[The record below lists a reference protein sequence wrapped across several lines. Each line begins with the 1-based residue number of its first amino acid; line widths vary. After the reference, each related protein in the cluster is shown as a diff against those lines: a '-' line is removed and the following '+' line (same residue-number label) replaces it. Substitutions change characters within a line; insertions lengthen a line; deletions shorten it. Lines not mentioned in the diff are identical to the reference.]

1 MNRKFLVLA
10 VGILFIGCATSSQGV
25 DSADA
30 MAEKEMKSANSEME
44 MAEDAMEEKMET
56 MDDSMAEEAGAEE
69 KGSLVERA
77 SYGIGL
83 NFGRNLSRQGADFDM
98 EKIVAGLTDGI
109 EGNDAWLNDEEIRT
123 SMQEMQKKW
132 MEDKRLARE
141 ALAETNLAEGEAFL
155 AEHGA
160 KEGVMTTESGLQYE
174 ILTAGD
180 GAVPTDTDRVEV
192 HYTGTLLDGT
202 VFDSSRDRGQPAK
215 FGVTRVIKGWT
226 EALQMMPVG
235 STWKLVI
242 PSELAYGDRGAGA
255 NIGPNATL
263 TFEVELLGIEAP
275 AEPVASP
282 VEPDGDA
289 ASE

>member
-1 MNRKFLVLA
+1 MNRKFLVLV
-10 VGILFIGCATSSQGV
+10 VGLLCIGCASSSHSV
-25 DSADA
+25 DSADS
-30 MAEKEMKSANSEME
+30 MADTEME
-44 MAEDAMEEKMET
+44 AASADAEMAKKEEMDA
-56 MDDSMAEEAGAEE
+56 MDDSMSGEEGAEE

-109 EGNDAWLNDEEIRT
+109 EGNEAWLDDEEIRT

-155 AEHGA
+155 AENGA
-160 KEGVMTTESGLQYE
+160 REGVTTTESGLQYE
-174 ILTAGD
+174 ILTEGD
-180 GAVPTDTDRVEV
+180 GEIPVAEDRVEV

-242 PSELAYGDRGAGA
+242 PSELAYAERGAGQ

-263 TFEVELLGIEAP
+263 TFEVELLGIEQP
-275 AEPVASP
+275 AEPVAAP
-282 VEPDGDA
+282 A
-289 ASE
+289 ASDDGASSE